1 MVDQLR
7 MEIKGIKELQ
17 SKFKVIDSE
26 LQMAVLEGLKNGGE
40 IVTKTA
46 KNRVSVKTGNLRD
59 HIEEQSSYIQNS
71 EARVTVGV
79 KKVPYAARIEYGYT
93 GPDKLGRRFHQKPRP
108 YLRNSLDEKEMEIK
122 TAVETKIKS
131 VLRRYA

>member
-1 MVDQLR
+1 MVDHLR
-7 MEIKGIKELQ
+7 IEINGIKELQ

-59 HIEEQSSYIQNS
+59 HIKEQSSYIQNS

-79 KKVPYAARIEYGYT
+79 KNVPYAARIEFGYT
-93 GPDKLGRRFHQKPRP
+93 GPDKLGRRFHQAAQP
-108 YLRNSLDEKEMEIK
+108 YMRNSLDENGKKIDNIIESK
-122 TAVETKIKS
+122 LKAVIA
-131 VLRRYA
+131 RYR